1 MFKSRHGWIAVT
13 LLAVEIATATVVM
26 RPSTSAKHD
35 TSLTA
40 QPASQVSLKQRLIG
54 TWHDD
59 YQADRTLT
67 IRADGTATMICQLRG
82 MHRFFATQL
91 LFEQEWRLEGDR
103 LTFRTV
109 RGVPQK
115 KIDFVV
121 KLKGATTRQIVQ
133 EVTDSLL
140 RVYDEGEATEF
151 HWERVTDSSTDPSQ
165 LLADIESRIE

>member
-1 MFKSRHGWIAVT
+1 MLKLRHGWIAVI
-13 LLAVEIATATVVM
+13 LLAVEIATATVLL
-26 RPSTSAKHD
+26 RPRASVSHAQA
-35 TSLTA
+35 LTA
-40 QPASQVSLKQRLIG
+40 QHMPLIQRLIG

-103 LTFRTV
+103 LTFHTV
-109 RGVPQK
+109 SGVPQK

-121 KLKGATTRQIVQ
+121 KLKGATTRQIVRQ
-133 EVTDSLL
+133 VTDSLL
-140 RVYDEGEATEF
+140 HVYDEGEATEF
-151 HWERVTDSSTDPSQ
+151 HWERVPDSSTDHSQ
-165 LLADIESRIE
+165 LLADIESRSE